1 MTIIFYE
8 FYMELNRIHLEYKP
22 MLRFGQFMY
31 NFFTWVYEKKL
42 KDVFYIEEKEMNLTS
57 KEYDVLELIA
67 KNANHNVKMQAC
79 QEPSICFQKIICEV
93 Q

>member
-1 MTIIFYE
+1 MYIEVKSKVTPEGLNE

-42 KDVFYIEEKEMNLTS
+42 RDVFYIEEKEMLKLL
-57 KEYDVLELIA
+57 KEYVGE
-67 KNANHNVKMQAC
+67 K
-79 QEPSICFQKIICEV
+79 
-93 Q
+93 